1 MEGEIIDISP
11 EMLAFQAVNVL
22 ILYFLLRRFLYEPL
36 TNLMQN
42 RTREIEE
49 GLEQAEQNRQRA
61 EQLQKEYDE
70 ELQKARREAR
80 EIVEKASRQRDELI
94 KEGQEEARKQTEKMI
109 NEARE
114 EIRVE
119 QEKAFEELRKDIVR
133 FSVDIA
139 ERIIEKEIT
148 TESHETLV
156 DRYLK
161 EVGRIQ

>member
-11 EMLAFQAVNVL
+11 QMLAFQVVNIL

-94 KEGQEEARKQTEKMI
+94 KEGKDEARKQNEKMI
-109 NEARE
+109 SEARE

-139 ERIIEKEIT
+139 ERIIEKEINS
-148 TESHETLV
+148 ESHEKLV